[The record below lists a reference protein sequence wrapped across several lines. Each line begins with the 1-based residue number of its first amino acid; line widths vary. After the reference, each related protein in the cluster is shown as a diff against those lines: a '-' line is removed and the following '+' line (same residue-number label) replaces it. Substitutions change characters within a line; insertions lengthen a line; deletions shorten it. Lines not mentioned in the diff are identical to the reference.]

1 MDVLRD
7 TIMIIGI
14 PPGYHN
20 TLCRWAAEQNSKN
33 PAHKVKPETIAEQA
47 ICEYIE
53 RMEQTEANLKP
64 TDENSE
70 AALAVSDCDP
80 VISLQFKGALSSPEN
95 SQE

>member
-1 MDVLRD
+1 
-7 TIMIIGI
+7 MIIGI
-14 PPGYHN
+14 PNGYHD
-20 TLCRWAAEQNSKN
+20 TLRKWAAERSSKN
-33 PAHKVKPETIAEQA
+33 PWQPVKAETIAEQA
-47 ICEYIE
+47 ILEYID
-53 RMEQTEANLKP
+53 RMEQIEANLKP